1 MPSHITYYNQM
12 PIPPLEAQT
21 EFIDAGPLRFGI
33 EYRLLSEAVTAAS
46 PVAAANGTD
55 KGDGA
60 LDDRGVSLHVYGV
73 RDGEALE
80 HLRFDCFD
88 EDPHYHYI
96 SWTDRSNV
104 MLHLDPIADGDAL
117 QWTLERLRTRL
128 PQMLEHA
135 GAVGHRR
142 RARPAPRRRRPP
154 PRRPRCKPSL
164 RRPPS
169 CVNTQPRPTFALR
182 LPSLR
187 RAWSSGWRASRSPA
201 SPPP

>member
-1 MPSHITYYNQM
+1 M
-12 PIPPLEAQT
+12 
-21 EFIDAGPLRFGI
+21 
-33 EYRLLSEAVTAAS
+33 TAAS

-104 MLHLDPIADGDAL
+104 MLHLDPIADGDAA
-117 QWTLERLRTRL
+117 
-128 PQMLEHA
+128 PVDA
-135 GAVGHRR
+135 GAAAHPPAPDA
-142 RARPAPRRRRPP
+142 RARRGVGTSPPSLDQRSIDAVLPRLAEAAYRARYHHDDNAILRRRPQARVGGAP
-154 PRRPRCKPSL
+154 PLGGGRLGRA
-164 RRPPS
+164 
-169 CVNTQPRPTFALR
+169 NNALTMR
-182 LPSLR
+182 
-187 RAWSSGWRASRSPA
+187 
-201 SPPP
+201 